1 MGRTIYLVCYHID
14 NTNASVWMGA
24 DIVLGVNRDA
34 VFLLLDSA
42 HGGYHILRLNGLLC
56 RRVVT
61 VDVNKEV

>member
-1 MGRTIYLVCYHID
+1 
-14 NTNASVWMGA
+14 MGA